1 LSCPFIQLIGEGLV
15 NSGTSD
21 FLSASR
27 WVAAFFVVIFHVFN
41 ISVYYSGPQ
50 GLLFRC
56 VHFLCG
62 FGHIAVIVFFVISG
76 FLVGGGSIL
85 RLENKGF
92 DLIDYF
98 IHRFARIYTVLLPAL
113 IACFMLDRLGITL
126 FNGSEIY
133 HLFYS
138 NEFGDD
144 LTIHLGLVT
153 FIGNLLQLQMI
164 AVSTFGSDGPLWSL
178 ANEWWYYVVFG
189 FSMVAYHMRSMFT
202 RVFAAF
208 VSLAVV
214 ILLPPK
220 ISLWFV
226 MWGIGAGAAVLDR
239 CWAGWPFHFAATIA
253 LICLIAVRLA
263 SRYMDTENLDFILD
277 LVVALG
283 YSVALVSAKNH
294 KGPQRFW
301 TVNRRLASFSYSLY
315 LVHFPVMVFVA
326 AVFKDV
332 FDISS
337 ARPPSVAAL
346 LYGAA
351 SMVFIYGFAWIFA
364 SATEAHTDTVK
375 SRLSLAISD
384 LRYRIHSRG
393 STRTS

>member
-1 LSCPFIQLIGEGLV
+1 M

-27 WVAAFFVVIFHVFN
+27 WAAAFFVVIYHVFG
-41 ISVYYSGPQ
+41 ISVSYSGPQ
-50 GLLFRC
+50 SLPFRC

-76 FLVGGGSIL
+76 FLVGGGNIL

-113 IACFMLDRLGITL
+113 IAGFMLDRLGITL
-126 FNGSEIY
+126 FDGSEIY
-133 HLFYS
+133 HHPDGFYS
-138 NEFGDD
+138 NEFGND
-144 LTIHLGLVT
+144 LTTHLGLVT
-153 FIGNLLQLQMI
+153 FIGNLLQLQTI
-164 AVSTFGSDGPLWSL
+164 AVSTFGSNGPLWSL

-189 FSMVAYHMRSMFT
+189 FFMVAYHRRSIFT
-202 RVFAAF
+202 RIFAGF
-208 VSLAVV
+208 VILAVV

-226 MWGIGAGAAVLDR
+226 MWGIGAGIAVLDR
-239 CWAGWPFHFAATIA
+239 YWAGFSFHFAATIA
-253 LICLIAVRLA
+253 LICLIVVRLTY
-263 SRYMDTENLDFILD
+263 RYMDTVNLDFILD

-283 YSVALVSAKNH
+283 FSVALVSAKNH

-301 TVNRRLASFSYSLY
+301 AVNRRLASFSYSLY

-326 AVFKDV
+326 ADFKDV
-332 FDISS
+332 FDISFRRS
-337 ARPPSVAAL
+337 PSVATL
-346 LYGAA
+346 LYGVA
-351 SMVFIYGFAWIFA
+351 SLVIIYGFAWIFA
-364 SATEAHTDTVK
+364 SATEAHTHTVR
-375 SRLSLAISD
+375 SRLDLAISD
-384 LRYRIHSRG
+384 RIHSLG
-393 STRTS
+393 SARTS

>member
-1 LSCPFIQLIGEGLV
+1 M

-41 ISVYYSGPQ
+41 ISVSYSGPQ

-56 VHFLCG
+56 VSFLCG

-76 FLVGGGSIL
+76 FLVGGGTIL

-126 FNGSEIY
+126 FDGSEIY
-133 HLFYS
+133 HGFYS
-138 NEFGDD
+138 NEYGND
-144 LTIHLGLVT
+144 LTTHLGLVA
-153 FIGNLLQLQMI
+153 FIGNLLQLQTI

-189 FSMVAYHMRSMFT
+189 FFMVAYHRRSIFT
-202 RVFAAF
+202 RIFAGF
-208 VSLAVV
+208 VILAVV

-226 MWGIGAGAAVLDR
+226 MWGIGAGIAVLDR
-239 CWAGWPFHFAATIA
+239 YWAGFSFHFAATIA
-253 LICLIAVRLA
+253 LICLIVVRLTY
-263 SRYMDTENLDFILD
+263 RYMDTVNLDFILD

-283 YSVALVSAKNH
+283 FSVALVSAKNH

-301 TVNRRLASFSYSLY
+301 AVNRRLASFSYSLY

-332 FDISS
+332 FDISFRRS
-337 ARPPSVAAL
+337 PSVATL
-346 LYGAA
+346 LYGVA
-351 SMVFIYGFAWIFA
+351 SLVIIYGFAWIFA
-364 SATEAHTDTVK
+364 SATEAHTHTVR
-375 SRLSLAISD
+375 SRLDLAISD
-384 LRYRIHSRG
+384 RIHSLG
-393 STRTS
+393 SARTS

>member
-1 LSCPFIQLIGEGLV
+1 V

-41 ISVYYSGPQ
+41 ISVSYSGPQ

-56 VHFLCG
+56 VSFLCG

-76 FLVGGGSIL
+76 FLVGGGTIL

-126 FNGSEIY
+126 FDGSEIY
-133 HLFYS
+133 HGFYS
-138 NEFGDD
+138 NEYGND
-144 LTIHLGLVT
+144 LTTHLGLVT
-153 FIGNLLQLQMI
+153 FIGNLLQLQTI

-189 FSMVAYHMRSMFT
+189 FFILAYHTRSMFA
-202 RVFAAF
+202 RIFAGF
-208 VSLAVV
+208 VILAGV

-226 MWGIGAGAAVLDR
+226 MWGIGAGVAVLDR
-239 CWAGWPFHFAATIA
+239 YWAGWPFHFAATIA
-253 LICLIAVRLA
+253 LICLIVVRLTY
-263 SRYMDTENLDFILD
+263 RYMDTVNLDFILD

-283 YSVALVSAKNH
+283 FSVALVSAKNH

-301 TVNRRLASFSYSLY
+301 AVNRRLASFSYSLY

-332 FDISS
+332 FDISF
-337 ARPPSVAAL
+337 RRTPSVATL
-346 LYGAA
+346 LYGVA
-351 SMVFIYGFAWIFA
+351 SLVIIYGFAWIFA
-364 SATEAHTDTVK
+364 SATEAHTDTVR
-375 SRLSLAISD
+375 SRLDLAISD
-384 LRYRIHSRG
+384 RIHSLG
-393 STRTS
+393 SARTS